1 MPKDYIVRLV
11 FDRRHISLAI
21 LRLGRIIGGAVGAAN
36 IARNRTA
43 LHCTVNSISTSV
55 TFSPAPQSSYM
66 PYLILS
72 YSLVVCFVG
81 VCYRPYMEQ
90 RFGEIA
96 FCAISGSEQVKGYGT
111 LLLNHLKTHVQ
122 KDSKSCR
129 DRILV

>member
-21 LRLGRIIGGAVGAAN
+21 LRLGRIIGGRSTHDATHRKTEHPEPA
-36 IARNRTA
+36 
-43 LHCTVNSISTSV
+43 VNSILPLSHLPPSLNPHIFPISTYV
-55 TFSPAPQSSYM
+55 ISP
-66 PYLILS
+66 
-72 YSLVVCFVG
+72 YSLCVCLSG

-122 KDSKSCR
+122 KDSKSSS
-129 DRILV
+129 